1 MIKEMIRGV
10 EIRDAAD
17 IAAIYNYYVRETI
30 ITFETEEID
39 TAEMENRIKKIL
51 EAEYPFIVHEE
62 NNKITGYAYVGK
74 FRERSAYSESL
85 ETSIYLDIN
94 EKGRGIGRK
103 LYKRLIGLS
112 EEVGAHVLIGVVS
125 YPNLASQRLHES
137 VGFEKAGVIKEAG
150 KKFGKYIDVEF
161 WSYILDKDK

>member
-1 MIKEMIRGV
+1 MIRGV
-10 EIRDAAD
+10 EIWDAAD
-17 IAAIYNYYVRETI
+17 IAAIYNYYIRETI

-51 EAEYPFIVHEE
+51 EAGYPFIVHEE

-103 LYKRLIGLS
+103 LYKRLIELS
-112 EEVGAHVLIGVVS
+112 QEAGVHVLIGVVS

-161 WSYILDKDK
+161 WSYILGKDK

>member
-1 MIKEMIRGV
+1 MIRGV
-10 EIRDAAD
+10 EVRDAAD
-17 IAAIYNYYVRETI
+17 IAAIYNYYITETI

-51 EAEYPFIVHEE
+51 EAGYPFIVHEE

-103 LYKRLIGLS
+103 LYKRLIELS
-112 EEVGAHVLIGVVS
+112 QEAGVHVLIGVVS

-161 WSYILDKDK
+161 WSYILGKDK

>member
-1 MIKEMIRGV
+1 MIRGV

-17 IAAIYNYYVRETI
+17 IAAIYNYYIRETI

-51 EAEYPFIVHEE
+51 EAGYPFIVHEE
-62 NNKITGYAYVGK
+62 NNKITGYTYVGK

-103 LYKRLIGLS
+103 LYKRLIELS
-112 EEVGAHVLIGVVS
+112 QEAGVHVLIGVVS

-161 WSYILDKDK
+161 WSYILGKDK

>member
-1 MIKEMIRGV
+1 MIRGV
-10 EIRDAAD
+10 EIRDAAN
-17 IAAIYNYYVRETI
+17 ITAIYNYYIRETI

-39 TAEMENRIKKIL
+39 IAEMENRIKKIL
-51 EAEYPFIVHEE
+51 EAGYPFIVHEE
-62 NNKITGYAYVGK
+62 NDKITGYAYVGK

-103 LYKRLIGLS
+103 LYKRLIELS
-112 EEVGAHVLIGVVS
+112 EEAGVHVLIGVVS

-137 VGFEKAGVIKEAG
+137 VGFEKAGVLKEVG

-161 WSYILDKDK
+161 WSYILGKDK

>member
-1 MIKEMIRGV
+1 MIRGV

-17 IAAIYNYYVRETI
+17 IAAIYNYYIRETI

-51 EAEYPFIVHEE
+51 EAGYPFIVHEE

-103 LYKRLIGLS
+103 LYKRLIELS
-112 EEVGAHVLIGVVS
+112 QEAGVHVLIGVVS
-125 YPNLASQRLHES
+125 
-137 VGFEKAGVIKEAG
+137 
-150 KKFGKYIDVEF
+150 
-161 WSYILDKDK
+161 

>member
-1 MIKEMIRGV
+1 MIRGV

-17 IAAIYNYYVRETI
+17 IAAIYNYYIRETI

-39 TAEMENRIKKIL
+39 TAEMENRIKKII
-51 EAEYPFIVHEE
+51 EAGYPFIVHEE

-103 LYKRLIGLS
+103 LYKRLIELS
-112 EEVGAHVLIGVVS
+112 QEAGVHVLIGVVS

-161 WSYILDKDK
+161 WSYILGKDK

>member
-1 MIKEMIRGV
+1 MIRGV
-10 EIRDAAD
+10 EVRDAAD
-17 IAAIYNYYVRETI
+17 IAAIYNYYIRETI

-51 EAEYPFIVHEE
+51 EAGYPFIVHEE

-103 LYKRLIGLS
+103 LYKRLIELS
-112 EEVGAHVLIGVVS
+112 QEAGFHVLIGVVS

-161 WSYILDKDK
+161 WSYILGKDK

>member
-1 MIKEMIRGV
+1 MIRGV
-10 EIRDAAD
+10 EVRDAAD
-17 IAAIYNYYVRETI
+17 IAAIYNYYITETI

-51 EAEYPFIVHEE
+51 EAGYPFIIHEE

-103 LYKRLIGLS
+103 LYKRLIELS
-112 EEVGAHVLIGVVS
+112 QEAGVHVLIGVVS

-161 WSYILDKDK
+161 WSYILGKDK

>member
-1 MIKEMIRGV
+1 MIRGV
-10 EIRDAAD
+10 EISDAAN
-17 IAAIYNYYVRETI
+17 ITAIYNYYIRETI

-51 EAEYPFIVHEE
+51 EAGYPFIVHEE

-103 LYKRLIGLS
+103 LYKRLIELS
-112 EEVGAHVLIGVVS
+112 QEAGVHVLIGVVS

-161 WSYILDKDK
+161 WSYILGKDK

>member
-1 MIKEMIRGV
+1 MIRGV

-17 IAAIYNYYVRETI
+17 IAAIYNYYIRETI

-51 EAEYPFIVHEE
+51 EAGYPFIVHEE

-103 LYKRLIGLS
+103 LYKRLIELS
-112 EEVGAHVLIGVVS
+112 QEAGVHVLIGVVS

-137 VGFEKAGVIKEAG
+137 VGFEKVGVIKEAG

-161 WSYILDKDK
+161 WSYILGKDK

>member
-1 MIKEMIRGV
+1 MIRGV

-17 IAAIYNYYVRETI
+17 IAAIYNYYIRETI

-51 EAEYPFIVHEE
+51 EAGYPFIIHEE

-103 LYKRLIGLS
+103 LYKRLIELS
-112 EEVGAHVLIGVVS
+112 QEAGVHVLIGVVS

-150 KKFGKYIDVEF
+150 KKFGKYIAVEF
-161 WSYILDKDK
+161 WSYILGKDK

>member
-1 MIKEMIRGV
+1 MIRGV
-10 EIRDAAD
+10 EVRDAAD
-17 IAAIYNYYVRETI
+17 IAAIYNYYIRETI

-51 EAEYPFIVHEE
+51 EAGYPFIVHEE
-62 NNKITGYAYVGK
+62 NDKITGYAYVGK

-103 LYKRLIGLS
+103 LYKRLIELS
-112 EEVGAHVLIGVVS
+112 EEAGVHVLIGVVS

-150 KKFGKYIDVEF
+150 KKFCKYIDVEF
-161 WSYILDKDK
+161 WSYILGKDK

>member
-1 MIKEMIRGV
+1 MIRGV

-17 IAAIYNYYVRETI
+17 IAAIYNYYIRETI

-51 EAEYPFIVHEE
+51 EAGYPFIVHEE

-103 LYKRLIGLS
+103 LYKRLIKLS
-112 EEVGAHVLIGVVS
+112 KEAGVHVLIGVVS

-161 WSYILDKDK
+161 WSYILGKDK

>member
-1 MIKEMIRGV
+1 MIRGV

-17 IAAIYNYYVRETI
+17 IAAIYNYYIRETI

-51 EAEYPFIVHEE
+51 EAGYPFIVHEE
-62 NNKITGYAYVGK
+62 NDKITGYAYVGK

-103 LYKRLIGLS
+103 LYKRLIELS
-112 EEVGAHVLIGVVS
+112 QEAGVHVLIGVVS

-161 WSYILDKDK
+161 WSYILGKDK

>member
-1 MIKEMIRGV
+1 MIRGV

-17 IAAIYNYYVRETI
+17 IAAIYNYYIRETI

-51 EAEYPFIVHEE
+51 EAGYPFIVHGE

-103 LYKRLIGLS
+103 LYKRLIELS
-112 EEVGAHVLIGVVS
+112 QEAGVHVLIGVVS

-161 WSYILDKDK
+161 WSYILGKDK

>member
-1 MIKEMIRGV
+1 MIRGV

-17 IAAIYNYYVRETI
+17 IAAIYNYYIRETI

-39 TAEMENRIKKIL
+39 TAEMENRIKIL
-51 EAEYPFIVHEE
+51 EAGYPFIVHEE

-103 LYKRLIGLS
+103 LYKRLIELS
-112 EEVGAHVLIGVVS
+112 QEAGVHVLIGVVS

-161 WSYILDKDK
+161 WSYILGKDK

>member
-1 MIKEMIRGV
+1 MIRGV
-10 EIRDAAD
+10 ELRDAAD
-17 IAAIYNYYVRETI
+17 IAAIYNYYIRETI

-51 EAEYPFIVHEE
+51 EAGYPFIVHEE

-103 LYKRLIGLS
+103 LYKRLIELS
-112 EEVGAHVLIGVVS
+112 QEAGVHVLIGVVS

-161 WSYILDKDK
+161 WSYILGKDK

>member
-1 MIKEMIRGV
+1 MIRGV

-17 IAAIYNYYVRETI
+17 IAAIYNYYIRETI

-51 EAEYPFIVHEE
+51 EAGYPFIVHEE

-103 LYKRLIGLS
+103 LYKRLIELS
-112 EEVGAHVLIGVVS
+112 QEAGVHVLIGVVS

-137 VGFEKAGVIKEAG
+137 VGFEKAGVLKEVG
-150 KKFGKYIDVEF
+150 KKFGKFIDVEF
-161 WSYILDKDK
+161 WSYILGKDK

>member
-1 MIKEMIRGV
+1 MMRGV

-17 IAAIYNYYVRETI
+17 IAAIYNYYIRETI

-51 EAEYPFIVHEE
+51 EAGYPFIVHEE

-103 LYKRLIGLS
+103 LYKRLIELS
-112 EEVGAHVLIGVVS
+112 QEAGVHVLIGVVS

-161 WSYILDKDK
+161 WSYILGKDK

>member
-1 MIKEMIRGV
+1 MIRGV

-17 IAAIYNYYVRETI
+17 IAAIYNYYIRETI

-51 EAEYPFIVHEE
+51 EAGYPFIVHED

-103 LYKRLIGLS
+103 LYKRLIELS
-112 EEVGAHVLIGVVS
+112 QEAGVHVLIGVVS

-161 WSYILDKDK
+161 WSYILGKDK

>member
-1 MIKEMIRGV
+1 MIRGV

-17 IAAIYNYYVRETI
+17 IAAIYNYYIRETI

-51 EAEYPFIVHEE
+51 EAGYPFIVHEE
-62 NNKITGYAYVGK
+62 NNKIKGYAYVGK

-103 LYKRLIGLS
+103 LYKRLIELS
-112 EEVGAHVLIGVVS
+112 QEAGVHVLIGVVS

-161 WSYILDKDK
+161 WSYILGKDK

>member
-1 MIKEMIRGV
+1 MIRGE

-17 IAAIYNYYVRETI
+17 IAAIYNYYIRETI

-51 EAEYPFIVHEE
+51 EAGYPFIVHEE

-103 LYKRLIGLS
+103 LYKRLIELS
-112 EEVGAHVLIGVVS
+112 QEAGVHVLIGVVS

-161 WSYILDKDK
+161 WSYILGKDK

>member
-1 MIKEMIRGV
+1 MIRGV
-10 EIRDAAD
+10 EVRDAAD
-17 IAAIYNYYVRETI
+17 IAAIYNYYIRETI

-51 EAEYPFIVHEE
+51 EAGYPFIVHEE
-62 NNKITGYAYVGK
+62 NDKITGYAYVGK

-103 LYKRLIGLS
+103 LYKRLIELS
-112 EEVGAHVLIGVVS
+112 QEAGVHVLIGVVS

-161 WSYILDKDK
+161 WSYILGKDK

>member
-1 MIKEMIRGV
+1 MIRGV
-10 EIRDAAD
+10 DIRDAAD
-17 IAAIYNYYVRETI
+17 IAAIYNYYIRETI

-51 EAEYPFIVHEE
+51 EAGYPFIVHEE

-103 LYKRLIGLS
+103 LYKRLIELS
-112 EEVGAHVLIGVVS
+112 QEAGVHVLIGVVS

-161 WSYILDKDK
+161 WSYILGKDK

>member
-1 MIKEMIRGV
+1 MIRGV
-10 EIRDAAD
+10 EVRDAAD
-17 IAAIYNYYVRETI
+17 IAAIYNYYIRETI

-51 EAEYPFIVHEE
+51 EAGYPFIVHEE

-103 LYKRLIGLS
+103 LYKRLIELS
-112 EEVGAHVLIGVVS
+112 QEAGVHVLIGVVS

-161 WSYILDKDK
+161 WSYILGKDK

>member
-1 MIKEMIRGV
+1 MIRGV

-17 IAAIYNYYVRETI
+17 IAAIYNYYIRETI

-51 EAEYPFIVHEE
+51 EAGYPFIIHEE

-103 LYKRLIGLS
+103 LYKRLIELS
-112 EEVGAHVLIGVVS
+112 QEAGVHILIGVVS

-161 WSYILDKDK
+161 WSYILGKDK

>member
-1 MIKEMIRGV
+1 MIRGV

-17 IAAIYNYYVRETI
+17 IAAIYNCYIRETI

-51 EAEYPFIVHEE
+51 EAGYPFIVHEE

-103 LYKRLIGLS
+103 LYKRLIELS
-112 EEVGAHVLIGVVS
+112 QEAGVHVLIGVVS

-161 WSYILDKDK
+161 WSYILGKDK

>member
-1 MIKEMIRGV
+1 MIRGV
-10 EIRDAAD
+10 EVRDAAD
-17 IAAIYNYYVRETI
+17 IAAIYNYYITETI

-51 EAEYPFIVHEE
+51 EAGYPFIVHEE

-103 LYKRLIGLS
+103 LYKRLIELS
-112 EEVGAHVLIGVVS
+112 QEAGVHVLIGVVS

-137 VGFEKAGVIKEAG
+137 VGLEKAGVIKEAG

-161 WSYILDKDK
+161 WSYILGKDK

>member
-1 MIKEMIRGV
+1 MIRGV

-17 IAAIYNYYVRETI
+17 IAAIYNYYITETI

-51 EAEYPFIVHEE
+51 EAGYPFIIHEE

-103 LYKRLIGLS
+103 LYKRLIELS
-112 EEVGAHVLIGVVS
+112 QEAGVHVLIGVVS

-161 WSYILDKDK
+161 WSYILGKDK

>member
-1 MIKEMIRGV
+1 MIRGV

-17 IAAIYNYYVRETI
+17 IAAIYNYYIRETI

-51 EAEYPFIVHEE
+51 EAGYPFIVHEE

-74 FRERSAYSESL
+74 IRERSAYSEGL

-103 LYKRLIGLS
+103 LYKRLIELS
-112 EEVGAHVLIGVVS
+112 QEVGVHVLIGVVS

-161 WSYILDKDK
+161 WSYILGKDK

>member
-1 MIKEMIRGV
+1 MIRGV

-17 IAAIYNYYVRETI
+17 IAAIYNYYIRETI

-51 EAEYPFIVHEE
+51 EAGYPFIIHEE

-103 LYKRLIGLS
+103 LYKRLIELS
-112 EEVGAHVLIGVVS
+112 QEAGVHVLIGVVS

-161 WSYILDKDK
+161 WSYILGKDK

>member
-1 MIKEMIRGV
+1 VIRGV

-17 IAAIYNYYVRETI
+17 IAAIYNYYIRETI

-51 EAEYPFIVHEE
+51 EAGYPFIVHEE

-103 LYKRLIGLS
+103 LYKRLIELS
-112 EEVGAHVLIGVVS
+112 QEAGVHVLIGVVS

-161 WSYILDKDK
+161 WSYILGKDK

>member
-1 MIKEMIRGV
+1 MIRGV

-17 IAAIYNYYVRETI
+17 IAAIYNYYIRETI

-51 EAEYPFIVHEE
+51 EAGYPFIVHEE
-62 NNKITGYAYVGK
+62 NNKITDYAYVGK

-103 LYKRLIGLS
+103 LYKRLIELS
-112 EEVGAHVLIGVVS
+112 QEAGVHVLIGVVS

-161 WSYILDKDK
+161 WSYILGKDK

>member
-1 MIKEMIRGV
+1 MIRGV

-17 IAAIYNYYVRETI
+17 IAAIYNYYIRETI

-51 EAEYPFIVHEE
+51 EAGYPFIVHEE

-103 LYKRLIGLS
+103 LYKRLIELPQEAG
-112 EEVGAHVLIGVVS
+112 VHVLIGVVS

-161 WSYILDKDK
+161 WSYILGKDK

>member
-1 MIKEMIRGV
+1 MIRGV
-10 EIRDAAD
+10 EVRDAAD
-17 IAAIYNYYVRETI
+17 IAAIYNYYITETI

-51 EAEYPFIVHEE
+51 EAGYPFIVHEE

-103 LYKRLIGLS
+103 LYKRLIELS
-112 EEVGAHVLIGVVS
+112 QEAGVHVLMGVVS

-161 WSYILDKDK
+161 WSYILGKDK

>member
-1 MIKEMIRGV
+1 MIRSV
-10 EIRDAAD
+10 RLSDAEA
-17 IAAIYNYYVRETI
+17 ITKIYNYYVKETTV
-30 ITFETEEID
+30 TFETEEID
-39 TAEMENRIKKIL
+39 IMEMEKRIKKTL
-51 EAEYPFIVHEE
+51 EYGYPFIVHEE
-62 NNKITGYAYVGK
+62 NNKVTGYAYVGK

-103 LYKRLIGLS
+103 LYKRLIELS
-112 EEVGAHVLIGVVS
+112 QEAGVHVLIGVVS

-161 WSYILDKDK
+161 WSYILGKDK